1 MGVRQER
8 LSGIILKEIS
18 EMIQFEV
25 KDPSIG
31 FVTVTDVELSN
42 DNSYC
47 KVYVTFLDKSKD
59 SVKQLEALNHTK
71 GFMRSILGKKL
82 DIKKIPEITFLMD
95 TSFDRG
101 QRIDSILSGVK
112 KD

>member
-8 LSGIILKEIS
+8 LAGIILKEIS
-18 EMIQFEV
+18 ELIQFEV
-25 KDPSIG
+25 KDPNIG
-31 FVTVTDVELSN
+31 FTTVTDVELSN

-47 KVYVTFLDKSKD
+47 KVYVTFLDKSKNPE
-59 SVKQLEALNHTK
+59 KQLEALNHTK
-71 GFMRSILGKKL
+71 GYMRSVLGKKL
-82 DIKKIPEITFLMD
+82 DIKKIPELTFLMD
-95 TSFDRG
+95 TSFDKG